1 VPIEAIPSIHKGL
14 TLEPSSP
21 YRNHVNDSLSI
32 IKEFKPETRPR
43 VFTIIQQH
51 HEKFDGTGFPGGMKG
66 FKVDDIAQIVAL
78 ANMLALFST
87 GDWDGQPRILREAFD
102 QIESLEKVRTFP
114 EYFNPEVLS
123 TIMKW
128 IKNQMNEAVLSEA
141 GQIVEKQARDLVQ
154 KPAA

>member
-1 VPIEAIPSIHKGL
+1 
-14 TLEPSSP
+14 
-21 YRNHVNDSLSI
+21 
-32 IKEFKPETRPR
+32 
-43 VFTIIQQH
+43 
-51 HEKFDGTGFPGGMKG
+51 
-66 FKVDDIAQIVAL
+66 
-78 ANMLALFST
+78 MLALFST